1 MRGPFVVVLLLTS
14 FLSAEWK
21 PRHSPGDLVITNVNV
36 IDTLE
41 GNILRGRTVVIRHGR
56 IKAVAKVGLI
66 DTRGIQVVN
75 AGGKYLIPGF
85 WDMHV
90 HTGDLGKSWD
100 DKALFP
106 LFIANGVTGVRDM
119 SLDQDSLKER
129 QERIERGDIVGPH
142 LVVGPA
148 LAKRANA
155 AHFLNISDAG
165 EPLALAAFENADH
178 TALAGHR
185 AIDGLRL
192 SLATS
197 VSGANAG
204 FRQASAS
211 GYFVPPHARLEFS
224 MEHLNAE
231 LVACSSQE
239 EELKEERSQASANRD
254 LDGYWAVGMKA
265 YETYD
270 PAKAWDRFV
279 QISNNATWQVPALV
293 WTQAAADI
301 DRPTLTR
308 DPRLLYVSPA
318 VRQQWRPEGLLAQ
331 VNPQRLLELKAQA
344 ARSLELVRSM
354 HRAGVQF
361 LAGTDA
367 PAPYVFPGF
376 SLHDEMELLVKGGLT
391 NLQALQAATFNAAL
405 FLVNLDQYGI
415 VQENHVADLVLLNE
429 NPLEDIR
436 NTRKIFA
443 VIVDGNLYS
452 RQDLDKML
460 GRVQEL
466 ADQE

>member
-1 MRGPFVVVLLLTS
+1 
-14 FLSAEWK
+14 
-21 PRHSPGDLVITNVNV
+21 
-36 IDTLE
+36 
-41 GNILRGRTVVIRHGR
+41 
-56 IKAVAKVGLI
+56 
-66 DTRGIQVVN
+66 
-75 AGGKYLIPGF
+75 
-85 WDMHV
+85 
-90 HTGDLGKSWD
+90 
-100 DKALFP
+100 
-106 LFIANGVTGVRDM
+106 
-119 SLDQDSLKER
+119 
-129 QERIERGDIVGPH
+129 
-142 LVVGPA
+142 
-148 LAKRANA
+148 
-155 AHFLNISDAG
+155 
-165 EPLALAAFENADH
+165 
-178 TALAGHR
+178 
-185 AIDGLRL
+185 
-192 SLATS
+192 
-197 VSGANAG
+197 
-204 FRQASAS
+204 
-211 GYFVPPHARLEFS
+211 

-331 VNPQRLLELKAQA
+331 VSPQRLLELKAQA
-344 ARSLELVRSM
+344 TRSLELVRSM

-361 LAGTDA
+361 LAGTNA

-376 SLHDEMELLVKGGLT
+376 SLHDEMELLVRGGLT

-443 VIVDGNLYS
+443 VVVGGNLYS